1 MYDPANIHRIN
12 AKSYLNH
19 KNGWYSNKEFSL
31 LLKENLRHSEICH
44 APLSYITIDLSNGYD
59 SASEDDIQPILTQLI
74 IILTKQTRQYDIKH
88 LPCRSKIGLLLMNTC
103 NEDNDFCIERLY
115 KQFEKH
121 FKQINISDLH
131 RFIKISGYQLYPRK
145 DNFKI
150 DERSGITMGINPNQ
164 EQLFNDSYMIRRE
177 RSFRVADW
185 DINLSNSGSL
195 AVSRTSL
202 SIKNL
207 MDFSSIVSYAK
218 IKRLFDFAGAILFIF
233 LFSPMMIM
241 IAVAIKLTSKGP
253 VLFKQERYGHL
264 GKPFIFLKF
273 RTMHID
279 SDSSIH
285 ENYVKKLINGQNGEI
300 NNGTEDKP
308 FYKMSDDP
316 RVTKIGGFLRATSL
330 DELPQFINVF
340 KGDMSLIGPRPPIQ
354 YEVNEYKGWQY
365 RRILEAKPGITGL
378 WQVSGRNSTTFDEMV
393 KLDIEYAQNVSF
405 LLDLKIL
412 FKTIK
417 AVLFTKGC

>member
-1 MYDPANIHRIN
+1 
-12 AKSYLNH
+12 
-19 KNGWYSNKEFSL
+19 
-31 LLKENLRHSEICH
+31 
-44 APLSYITIDLSNGYD
+44 
-59 SASEDDIQPILTQLI
+59 
-74 IILTKQTRQYDIKH
+74 
-88 LPCRSKIGLLLMNTC
+88 
-103 NEDNDFCIERLY
+103 
-115 KQFEKH
+115 
-121 FKQINISDLH
+121 
-131 RFIKISGYQLYPRK
+131 
-145 DNFKI
+145 
-150 DERSGITMGINPNQ
+150 
-164 EQLFNDSYMIRRE
+164 
-177 RSFRVADW
+177 
-185 DINLSNSGSL
+185 
-195 AVSRTSL
+195 
-202 SIKNL
+202 
-207 MDFSSIVSYAK
+207 
-218 IKRLFDFAGAILFIF
+218 
-233 LFSPMMIM
+233 MIM

-273 RTMHID
+273 RTMHIN

-300 NNGTEDKP
+300 NKGTEDKP
-308 FYKMSDDP
+308 VYKMSDDP
-316 RVTKIGGFLRATSL
+316 RVTKIGGFLRASSL

-417 AVLFTKGC
+417 AVLSTKGC